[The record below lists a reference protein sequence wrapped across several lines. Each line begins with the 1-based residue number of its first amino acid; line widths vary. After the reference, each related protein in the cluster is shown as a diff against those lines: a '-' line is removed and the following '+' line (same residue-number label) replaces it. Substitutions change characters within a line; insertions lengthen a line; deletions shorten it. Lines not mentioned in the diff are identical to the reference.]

1 VQTYNLGRVVFWMIG
16 ALLSFSAMAV
26 SIRGLAGVLSVFEIL
41 AIRSGL
47 GILILLVLGAWWGV
61 LRSSL
66 IPHRFA
72 MHVVRN
78 SLHFAGQFAWASAVL
93 LLPLATVFAL
103 EFTAPAWTAL
113 LAALLLGERLTPSR
127 IAAIV
132 LGFVGVLIIL
142 RPGLESF
149 RPAALL
155 VLAAAVGFAS
165 TTIATK
171 MLITTETTFAV
182 VLWMNILQLP
192 MTLVASDLFFPAK
205 LAMQHLPAV
214 LGIGIAGL
222 SAHYC
227 LTNAFRSGD
236 ATVVVTIDFLR
247 IPLIAVVGWW
257 FYGEPLDV
265 FVFVGAAVIIGGVL
279 WNLRVEARRPI
290 APESKPAES
299 RTDAAVGN

>member
-1 VQTYNLGRVVFWMIG
+1 MQTYNLGRVVFWMIG

-290 APESKPAES
+290 APESKPAEI

>member
-290 APESKPAES
+290 APESKPAEI

>member
-1 VQTYNLGRVVFWMIG
+1 MQTYHLGRVVSWMIG

-26 SIRGLAGVLSVFEIL
+26 SIRGLAGTLSVFEIL
-41 AIRSGL
+41 AIRNGL
-47 GILILLVLGAWWGV
+47 GILFLVVLGAWSGM
-61 LRSSL
+61 LRANL
-66 IPHRFA
+66 MTRRFA

-78 SLHFAGQFAWASAVL
+78 SLHFGGQYAWASAVL

-113 LAALLLGERLTPSR
+113 LAAMLLGERLTPSR

-132 LGFVGVLIIL
+132 LGIAGVLIIL

-155 VLAAAVGFAS
+155 VLVAAVAFAA
-165 TTIATK
+165 TTISTK
-171 MLITTETTFAV
+171 MLITTESTLAV

-192 MTLVASDLFFPAK
+192 MALVASDLFFPTR

-214 LGIGIAGL
+214 LGVGISGL

-279 WNLRVEARRPI
+279 WNLRAEARRPI
-290 APESKPAES
+290 APVSKSSESA
-299 RTDAAVGN
+299 TTVGN

>member
-1 VQTYNLGRVVFWMIG
+1 MQTYHLGRVVSWMIG

-26 SIRGLAGVLSVFEIL
+26 SIRGLAGTLSVFEIL
-41 AIRSGL
+41 AIRNGL
-47 GILILLVLGAWWGV
+47 GILFLVVLGAWSGM
-61 LRSSL
+61 LRANL
-66 IPHRFA
+66 MTRRFA

-78 SLHFAGQFAWASAVL
+78 SLHFGGQYAWASAVL

-113 LAALLLGERLTPSR
+113 LAAMLLGERLTPSR

-132 LGFVGVLIIL
+132 LGIAGVLIIL

-155 VLAAAVGFAS
+155 VLVAAVAFAA
-165 TTIATK
+165 TTISTK
-171 MLITTETTFAV
+171 MLITTESTLAV

-192 MTLVASDLFFPAK
+192 MALVASDLFFPAK

-214 LGIGIAGL
+214 LGVGISGL

-257 FYGEPLDV
+257 LYGEPLDV

-279 WNLRVEARRPI
+279 WNLRVEARRPPI
-290 APESKPAES
+290 DPPATS
-299 RTDAAVGN
+299 GQADAKVGN

>member
-1 VQTYNLGRVVFWMIG
+1 VQTYHLGRVVSWMIG

-26 SIRGLAGVLSVFEIL
+26 SIRGLAGTLSVFEIL
-41 AIRSGL
+41 AIRNGL
-47 GILILLVLGAWWGV
+47 GILFLVVLGAWSGM
-61 LRSSL
+61 LRANL
-66 IPHRFA
+66 ITRRFT

-78 SLHFAGQFAWASAVL
+78 SLHFGGQYAWASAVL

-155 VLAAAVGFAS
+155 VLVAAVGFAA
-165 TTIATK
+165 TTISTK

-192 MTLVASDLFFPAK
+192 MALVASDLFFPAK

-214 LGIGIAGL
+214 LGVGISGL

-257 FYGEPLDV
+257 LYGEPLDV

-279 WNLRVEARRPI
+279 WNLRVEARRPPI
-290 APESKPAES
+290 DPPSTSGEA
-299 RTDAAVGN
+299 DAKVGN

>member
-1 VQTYNLGRVVFWMIG
+1 VQTYHLGRVVFWMIG

-47 GILILLVLGAWWGV
+47 WILILVVLGAWSGM
-61 LRSSL
+61 LRTSL

-72 MHVVRN
+72 MHAVRN
-78 SLHFAGQFAWASAVL
+78 SLHFGAQYAWASAIL
-93 LLPLATVFAL
+93 LLPLATVFAI

-113 LAALLLGERLTPSR
+113 LAAIFLGERLTPSR
-127 IAAIV
+127 IAAIL

-142 RPGLESF
+142 RPGLGSF

-155 VLAAAVGFAS
+155 VLLAAVGFAS

-192 MTLVASDLFFPAK
+192 MALVASDLFFPTR

-214 LGIGIAGL
+214 LGIGISGL

-257 FYGEPLDV
+257 LYGESLDA

-279 WNLRVEARRPI
+279 WNLRAEARRPI
-290 APESKPAES
+290 APASKPLETRA
-299 RTDAAVGN
+299 DATVGN